1 MLYKYIGIE
10 GLSKWMVDA
19 RNLTFAVRAYRGARV
34 QNLYTFSLFL
44 VLQISII
51 FEVT

>member
-19 RNLTFAVRAYRGARV
+19 MNLTFAVRAYRGARGRSYYNV
-34 QNLYTFSLFL
+34 PGNKDT
-44 VLQISII
+44 V
-51 FEVT
+51 

>member
-1 MLYKYIGIE
+1 MIVKYLKAI
-10 GLSKWMVDA
+10 
-19 RNLTFAVRAYRGARV
+19 V
-34 QNLYTFSLFL
+34 QNLCTFSLFL